1 MVKLIN
7 KYVMKLTGQMLTDAE
22 DKVRLKSDKIWSL
35 TVKMDVGSLFGKQ
48 QATVALSTF
57 VL

>member
-22 DKVRLKSDKIWSL
+22 DKVRLKSDKI
-35 TVKMDVGSLFGKQ
+35 
-48 QATVALSTF
+48 
-57 VL
+57 